1 LSIPKKEDKMNS
13 LSILTIS
20 LLLTACA
27 TSGNPAVLDQAIVG
41 QIKIGQSTKED
52 VQRLFG
58 KPTTTSVSQ
67 FNNFQSEVWAYG
79 YAKHETNPLIYIP
92 VIGLFVI
99 AAGGWSEHESG
110 SVAVSFDKNGIV
122 QGMSKSKFDMS
133 IGGLATP
140 TTIQSQSSTQSGTP
154 TDPVHFFK
162 SQTNMKTNP

>member
-1 LSIPKKEDKMNS
+1 MKR
-13 LSILTIS
+13 LSILLTS

-27 TSGNPAVLDQAIVG
+27 TSGNPAVLDQTIVD

-79 YAKHETNPLIYIP
+79 YAKHETNPLIYFP

-110 SVAVSFDKNGIV
+110 SVAVSFDKEGIV
-122 QGMSKSKFDMS
+122 RSMSKYKSGITM
-133 IGGLATP
+133 GGLGTP
-140 TTIQSQSSTQSGTP
+140 TTIQSQSSTQSGTS
-154 TDPVHFFK
+154 TDPVRFK
-162 SQTNMKTNP
+162 SQTNINTNP